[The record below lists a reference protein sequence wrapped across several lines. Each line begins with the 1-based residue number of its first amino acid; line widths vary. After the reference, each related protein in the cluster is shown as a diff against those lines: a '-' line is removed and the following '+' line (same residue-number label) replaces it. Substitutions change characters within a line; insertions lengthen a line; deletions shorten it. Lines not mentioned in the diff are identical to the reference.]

1 MSMYELPNNLLK
13 EIVDAGM
20 ETGWK
25 QTLGIMDEETRWE
38 AARQLKEKLIKSS
51 INDPY
56 RKKVVRLFLE
66 VAPLLAENKAI
77 SKAAR
82 KNPMIRQA
90 CPEILTVDE
99 ALELARMEAQETPED
114 WNKIY
119 HRLRGML
126 RNRPTQRQEK
136 D

>member
-38 AARQLKEKLIKSS
+38 AARQLKEQIINRA

-56 RKKVVRLFLE
+56 LPKAARWYLE
-66 VAPLLAENKAI
+66 VGPLLAEHKAI